1 MLNCI
6 HHVGQVIC
14 PERRCMDL
22 AFKNITALNMD
33 FHYPYQKIGI
43 DRLQLCNLAV
53 LNIDIEKLFGT
64 DAQICQVTKPG
75 LPGKYSVPGTDRWIF
90 KIKIAVKDNMA
101 FFDLVIGCN
110 NIYGNRWIEY
120 ANLDMRIP
128 NEEGNLVPWHKKQ
141 YDEYI
146 YKIVLYIYQRYHIM
160 LGCDRM
166 QIKKIEINCNIPL
179 THDFCFY
186 SRPMKLLI
194 TLMDNHLEK
203 LGSYERVK
211 SEKNMKKLQA
221 ESFLRG
227 NKSMEVIFY
236 DKQRQ
241 LNETK
246 KDSDKI
252 GTPILRIEYKLKTK
266 QKINAAIGTASWNE
280 INDRLIADYFL
291 AYSRKELS
299 SRFQKWMEMRKKE
312 LVRLVKECRKNN
324 SQRWHYDLMTVIRN
338 RSEHAEI
345 PFILDIEQV
354 YEAVRMIPDKNRS
367 RKIKSIDSILL
378 EYNDVYKNKDINKA
392 FEIISGIEQAY
403 KNTMHQS
410 LRR

>member
-1 MLNCI
+1 
-6 HHVGQVIC
+6 
-14 PERRCMDL
+14 MDSN
-22 AFKNITALNMD
+22 FNNITAALDMD
-33 FHYPYQKIGI
+33 IHYPYQKIGI
-43 DRLQLCNLAV
+43 DRLQLCNIAV
-53 LNIDIEKLFGT
+53 LGIDIEKTLNADNVQT
-64 DAQICQVTKPG
+64 SQVTEPRIPK
-75 LPGKYSVPGTDRWIF
+75 KYHIPGTDKWIS
-90 KIKIAVKDNMA
+90 KIKITVNDNMNMA
-101 FFDLVIGCN
+101 FFDLIIGCS
-110 NIYGNRWIEY
+110 IYGNKLSQY
-120 ANLDMRIP
+120 AYLDLHIP
-128 NEEGNLVPWHKKQ
+128 AAEGNLVPWNKKQ

-146 YKIVLYIYQRYHIM
+146 SKIVLYIYQQYHIM
-160 LGCDRM
+160 IGCNHM
-166 QIKKIEINCNIPL
+166 QIKYIEINCNIPL
-179 THDFCFY
+179 IYDFCRY
-186 SRPMKLLI
+186 ARPIRLLI
-194 TLMDNHLEK
+194 TLMDNHLGK
-203 LGSYERVK
+203 LGSYERVS
-211 SEKNMKKLQA
+211 SEKNTKKLKA
-221 ESFLRG
+221 ESFFRG

-236 DKQRQ
+236 DKQLQ

-345 PFILDIEQV
+345 PFILDVEQV

-367 RKIKSIDSILL
+367 RKINSIGRILISKD
-378 EYNDVYKNKDINKA
+378 DVYKNRDIEKA
-392 FEIISGIEQAY
+392 FEIISGIEQSY
-403 KNTMHQS
+403 KNTIHQYVS
-410 LRR
+410 EGE